1 MTNINDLFTPL
12 WEDAPKDQTGLEAI
26 SEINLTTL
34 PIGSRVN
41 LEGYHWAAVYDIQ
54 IAEIDGTRKMKIWN
68 RGGNQCLIG
77 SSDALYSVKCDKGA
91 PPNEQRGM
99 LRVGAYSSF
108 PYFSWG
114 ESGVL
119 QKPYLNPHGDTIK
132 TMLLKKPS

>member
-34 PIGSRVN
+34 PIGSRVH

-77 SSDALYSVKCDKGA
+77 SSDALYSVKVDADGIDERKGV
-91 PPNEQRGM
+91 
-99 LRVGAYSSF
+99 LRVGSLTDF
-108 PYFSWG
+108 PYFSWT
-114 ESGVL
+114 ECGVL
-119 QKPYLNPHGDTIK
+119 EKPYITPHGDT
-132 TMLLKKPS
+132 